1 MWKGSDRGL
10 FTAAHFTVVRGK
22 TWNRMSG
29 DVLTTWSEKFLD
41 ADTVFF
47 QIISLGEATYVWVGH
62 EDARLD
68 SLALGVPSPL
78 TPTAAGTTLL
88 GSGADPASKSMAQRL
103 AKKLG
108 QPVFVAM
115 TLRDDPDLRFF
126 AQGVTKSRWH
136 WLTLLE
142 QEDRRGRG
150 YPQVMDE
157 GLLISAA
164 APDQHAQ
171 IFTRWPTFTA

>member
-1 MWKGSDRGL
+1 
-10 FTAAHFTVVRGK
+10 
-22 TWNRMSG
+22 MSG

-103 AKKLG
+103 AKKLAYE
-108 QPVFVAM
+108 VAD
-115 TLRDDPDLRFF
+115 RDNKPRPSMSEIWKN
-126 AQGVTKSRWH
+126 AYYSVRKSKSR
-136 WLTLLE
+136 
-142 QEDRRGRG
+142 
-150 YPQVMDE
+150 
-157 GLLISAA
+157 S
-164 APDQHAQ
+164 
-171 IFTRWPTFTA
+171 PTPIDATG